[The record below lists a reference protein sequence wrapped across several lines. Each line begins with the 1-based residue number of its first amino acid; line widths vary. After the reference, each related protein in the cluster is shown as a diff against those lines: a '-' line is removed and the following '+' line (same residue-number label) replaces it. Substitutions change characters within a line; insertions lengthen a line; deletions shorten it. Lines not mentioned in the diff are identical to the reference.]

1 MRAFNIV
8 SQDDKIR
15 KILKQ
20 NTIFLIKLPNEKTIK
35 IYGCHLMYR
44 PSHRSKLKFK
54 AKDANKFILENID
67 F

>member
-8 SQDDKIR
+8 SQDNKIR

-35 IYGCHLMYR
+35 ILNE
-44 PSHRSKLKFK
+44 KIEKFK
-54 AKDANKFILENID
+54 
-67 F
+67 